1 MNVFHQGFVYFFADK
16 FAEEKPHEIYFNSH
30 VRLVLS
36 PDQGMHELIKLM
48 DLVFRLSIIA

>member
-1 MNVFHQGFVYFFADK
+1 MMFTRGSFNFFADK

-36 PDQGMHELIKLM
+36 PDQGMHELTKL
-48 DLVFRLSIIA
+48 

>member
-1 MNVFHQGFVYFFADK
+1 MMFTRGSFYFFADK